1 MLFVLTILLIG
12 CNIGENP
19 KDHLGEIYT
28 LALDSIMEKDKALNS
43 DMEFIAIDMSDFDG
57 INEEQEKAILN
68 YFKDK
73 YKVEVM
79 NATMDELEYNGYYN
93 PDTLALDG
101 VLLRIEKVDFKFN
114 NNVLFE
120 GSKFKS
126 GKGAIGVES
135 TIHYE
140 NGEWQIKESRETW
153 VS

>member
-1 MLFVLTILLIG
+1 MQ
-12 CNIGENP
+12 
-19 KDHLGEIYT
+19 
-28 LALDSIMEKDKALNS
+28 KDKELNS
-43 DMEFIAIDMSDFDG
+43 DMEFIAFDMSNFDG
-57 INEEQEKAILN
+57 VNEEQKKAILN

-79 NATMDELEYNGYYN
+79 NATMDELEEQGYYN
-93 PDTLALDG
+93 SDTQALEG
-101 VLLRIEKVDFKFN
+101 VHLRIEKVDFKLN

-135 TIHYE
+135 TVYYK
-140 NGEWQIKESRETW
+140 NREWKIKESKETW

>member
-1 MLFVLTILLIG
+1 MQ
-12 CNIGENP
+12 
-19 KDHLGEIYT
+19 
-28 LALDSIMEKDKALNS
+28 KDKELNS
-43 DMEFIAIDMSDFDG
+43 DMEFIAFDMSNFDG
-57 INEEQEKAILN
+57 VNEEQKKAILN

-79 NATMDELEYNGYYN
+79 NATMDELEEQGYYN
-93 PDTLALDG
+93 SDTQALEG
-101 VLLRIEKVDFKFN
+101 VHLRIEKVDFKLN

-135 TIHYE
+135 TVYYK
-140 NGEWQIKESRETW
+140 NGEWKIKESKETW